1 MIELESDAY
10 TMNEEETKSLKVKR
24 VGGTKGEIRAKLQP
38 NPGTAIQDDYD
49 TTLIPEIVLGEIRQ
63 KQQQMLKQDETQ
75 IKPGINIS
83 QLKLQMSVK
92 EQSLDLTR
100 KLKLPSKIWKAVKVH
115 WLHL

>member
-49 TTLIPEIVLGEIRQ
+49 TELEFR
-63 KQQQMLKQDETQ
+63 
-75 IKPGINIS
+75 
-83 QLKLQMSVK
+83 
-92 EQSLDLTR
+92 R
-100 KLKLPSKIWKAVKVH
+100 
-115 WLHL
+115 LH